1 MASNDELLLDPS
13 IFQEP
18 DGYFQPEKPAT
29 YAEHTLLNGQTLRL
43 RLVGFNPLWVQSR
56 SPLETRSLPPAVPTN
71 RFLLKPLGPFPLE
84 RRTSPLR
91 IPATACGRSSPR
103 ERHLRARRWGGPPWF
118 RGCRAG
124 RQKRRPDGLPGPGAP
139 GQP

>member
-1 MASNDELLLDPS
+1 MASNDEVLLDPS

-56 SPLETRSLPPAVPTN
+56 SPLNNPP
-71 RFLLKPLGPFPLE
+71 
-84 RRTSPLR
+84 SP
-91 IPATACGRSSPR
+91 SHSPY
-103 ERHLRARRWGGPPWF
+103 
-118 RGCRAG
+118 
-124 RQKRRPDGLPGPGAP
+124 
-139 GQP
+139 